1 MGYAMS
7 IFENKI
13 AIVTGVAS
21 GIGHA
26 LARDLVNQGAD
37 VVLADVKIDAANNV
51 AAEMCRAGG
60 KASAHYLDVTD
71 SDAVEGFV
79 TRIAAKKGRL
89 DYMFYN
95 RERRHSTIRNEA
107 PLAFEASTNA

>member
-1 MGYAMS
+1 MGYAIS
-7 IFENKI
+7 IFGNKI
-13 AIVTGVAS
+13 AVVTGAAS
-21 GIGHA
+21 GIGQA
-26 LARDLVNQGAD
+26 LARDLANQGAD
-37 VVLADVKIDAANNV
+37 VVLADVQIDAANSV
-51 AAEMCRAGG
+51 AAEICRSGG

-71 SDAVEGFV
+71 SDAVAGFV